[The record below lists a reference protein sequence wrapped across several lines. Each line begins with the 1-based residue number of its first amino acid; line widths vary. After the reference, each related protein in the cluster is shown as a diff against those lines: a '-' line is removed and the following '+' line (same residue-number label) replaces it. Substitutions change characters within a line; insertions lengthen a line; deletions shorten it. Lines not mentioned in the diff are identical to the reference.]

1 MVKQEYKVDPKAL
14 RKIAIKKFGCNVV
27 ASLDDEEVKDK
38 VMKDYVLI
46 NEVHSKN
53 RIYLISKRELSECI
67 SLDNREKIL

>member
-14 RKIAIKKFGCNVV
+14 RKIAINKFGCNVV

-46 NEVHSKN
+46 QELSTNSV
-53 RIYLISKRELSECI
+53 YLIAKSQLSECI
-67 SLDNREKIL
+67 SLESEK